1 VTSPLAA
8 TNHLER
14 RALRLII
21 VFQALTAL
29 ICLAYTATG
38 TRLGPAMS
46 ALPRSYAVITVIP
59 WALTLA
65 SVFIARS
72 RSTRVLRSTSALC
85 ALAFLLSAA
94 VLVGGTAAG
103 IWPPSGAPWLMAQFS
118 IGGFAAAVA
127 AGMSAGVVTT
137 FVLFLAVTALRMADH
152 AGGMF
157 HLIDDTHLIFLGLV
171 GTVFAE
177 IVTAARVYDQV
188 AARAAEAVART
199 ARESARRAARE
210 QMEALVHDEVFTAL
224 LLGSRGAAAPAA
236 TQAGRALDLIH
247 QAEAPADSDR
257 SDTARLV
264 QQLLAVAATMPGAR
278 VSVVAD
284 EDLVLP
290 ADVGDA
296 LVDAV
301 RQALTNAARHA
312 VGATVTLEVEA
323 RLQGLR
329 IVVTDDGPGFNPARV
344 PQHRMGIAVSI
355 LGRVNALP
363 GAHAS
368 ITSAPGEGTV
378 VTLGWRPDTAPRLP
392 AEPVPLD
399 RLHHRVLLAMAAFLL
414 GQTALATI
422 AITVGS
428 GGSLVATAYV
438 AIVLGTLALDWR
450 HLGRPATPNTLVAIA
465 ACWLLGALGWV
476 PSAHPGEAA
485 DWYLDAAG
493 LIAALLALRDR
504 TFSAL
509 VAVIV
514 PVAVAAAGLHHQ
526 HAELLPENALFTT
539 PVEIVLAALAYS
551 GFLRRIRQ
559 RTEAQA
565 AAELDDLDRRTA
577 EATRL
582 LTLREHGREVSSL
595 VAPVLDALA
604 TLDPESPIPPG
615 LAAECRALEGN
626 LRDRFRGGRLAQA
639 PVADAAWQARL
650 RGVDVVLLDDAP
662 DRTLGEESLRALHTW
677 LADRLHATPAGRFTG
692 RILPLERDAMASAVT
707 EDDAALYVGP

>member
-1 VTSPLAA
+1 VTSSLAA
-8 TNHLER
+8 TDHLER
-14 RALRLII
+14 RVLRLVI

-29 ICLAYTATG
+29 ICLAYTASG

-46 ALPRSYAVITVIP
+46 ALPRSYAVITVAP

-65 SVFIARS
+65 GAVVAMSH
-72 RSTRVLRSTSALC
+72 STRVLRGTSAVC

-94 VLVGGTAAG
+94 ALVGGTAAG

-118 IGGFAAAVA
+118 IGSLAAAVA
-127 AGMSAGVVTT
+127 AGTSAGVVTT
-137 FVLFLAVTALRMADH
+137 FALFLAVTALRAANH
-152 AGGMF
+152 SGGLF
-157 HLIDDTHLIFLGLV
+157 HLIDDARLIFLGLV
-171 GTVFAE
+171 GTIFAE
-177 IVTAARVYDQV
+177 TVTAARVYDRA

-224 LLGSRGAAAPAA
+224 LLGSRGAAASAA

-247 QAEAPADSDR
+247 QAEASVDSHR
-257 SDTARLV
+257 SDTASLL
-264 QQLLAVAATMPGAR
+264 QQIRAAAAAAPRVHVAVI
-278 VSVVAD
+278 AD
-284 EDLVLP
+284 EDLGLP

-301 RQALTNAARHA
+301 RQALANAARHA

-323 RLQGLR
+323 RREGVR
-329 IVVTDDGPGFNPARV
+329 IVVADDGPGFVPSRV
-344 PQHRMGIAVSI
+344 PQDRMGIAVSI

-368 ITSAPGEGTV
+368 ITSAPGHGTV
-378 VTLGWRPDTAPRLP
+378 VTLGWRPDSAAPP
-392 AEPVPLD
+392 PVEPLALD
-399 RLHHRVLLAMAAFLL
+399 RLHRRALLALAGFLI
-414 GQTALATI
+414 GQTALAAI
-422 AITVGS
+422 AIAVGS
-428 GGSLVATAYV
+428 DVALVATAYG
-438 AIVLGTLALDWR
+438 AIVLGTLVLDWR
-450 HLGRPATPNTLVAIA
+450 HLGRPAVLNTLVTIA
-465 ACWLLGALGWV
+465 ACWLLGALGWL
-476 PSAHPGEAA
+476 PSPHSGEAA

-504 TFSAL
+504 TLSAL
-509 VAVIV
+509 VAVVV

-526 HAELLPENALFTT
+526 HAELLPENALFST

-551 GFLRRIRQ
+551 GVLRRIRQ
-559 RTEAQA
+559 RTQAQA
-565 AAELDDLDRRTA
+565 AAELADLDRRTA

-582 LTLREHGREVSSL
+582 LTLREQGREVSAL
-595 VAPVLDALA
+595 VAPVLGALA
-604 TLDPESPIPPG
+604 ALEPESSIPAR
-615 LAAECRALEGN
+615 LADECRALEGN

-662 DRTLGEESLRALHTW
+662 DRTLDEESLRGLQTW
-677 LADRLHATPAGRFTG
+677 LAERLDTTPAGRFTG
-692 RILPLERDAMASAVT
+692 RILPPDRGAVASAVT
-707 EDDAALYVGP
+707 EDDAALYLGP